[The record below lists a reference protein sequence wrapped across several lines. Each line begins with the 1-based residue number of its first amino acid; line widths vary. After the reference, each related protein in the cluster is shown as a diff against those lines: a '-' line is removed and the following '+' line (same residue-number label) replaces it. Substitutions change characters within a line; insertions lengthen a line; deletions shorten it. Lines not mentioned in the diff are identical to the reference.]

1 MDIGSGKGYPESA
14 LSNFAGHRFTI
25 DEIVCNSM
33 EGFLQSLKFSNVDM
47 QVHICSLVGRAA
59 KFAGA
64 KKNWKTKGI
73 LYWRGNNID
82 RFSNEYQTLLDRAFT
97 EMFKQSEGFRN
108 ALLASNNATLTHSIG
123 KSDAKDTVLT
133 RAEFCSRLT
142 KLRQYGNI

>member
-25 DEIVCNSM
+25 DGIICNSM
-33 EGFLQSLKFSNVDM
+33 EGFLQSLKFSNTDM
-47 QVHICSLVGRAA
+47 QIHVCSLIGRAA
-59 KFAGA
+59 KFAGS

-73 LYWRGNNID
+73 LYWDGKSIN
-82 RFSNEYQTLLDRAFT
+82 RFSDEYQTLLNRAYT

-108 ALLASNNATLTHSIG
+108 ALLASSNATLTHSIG
-123 KSDAKDTVLT
+123 KTDTKDTVLT

-142 KLRQYGNI
+142 KLRQYGYI